1 MGGEATNISP
11 NFLGFM
17 FSVRRD
23 IIFIMIHLSL
33 MTFHFSCW
41 KRCSRKKKEK
51 KLPPSSV
58 FWLPRNRW
66 GGLLFFSVSIAR
78 SVYVSRRSP
87 HRIFTKFVA
96 RCWTINLKLEI
107 YIKYKRKTHFK
118 KSVQQKVRSKRVNIL
133 KAYLNS

>member
-1 MGGEATNISP
+1 MGGKATNISP
-11 NFLGFM
+11 NLLGFI
-17 FSVRRD
+17 FGVRRD

-41 KRCSRKKKEK
+41 RRCPRKKREK
-51 KLPPSSV
+51 APALLSLLV
-58 FWLPRNRW
+58 AWEQMR
-66 GGLLFFSVSIAR
+66 GLLFFSVSIAR

-118 KSVQQKVRSKRVNIL
+118 KSVKQKVRSKRVNIL